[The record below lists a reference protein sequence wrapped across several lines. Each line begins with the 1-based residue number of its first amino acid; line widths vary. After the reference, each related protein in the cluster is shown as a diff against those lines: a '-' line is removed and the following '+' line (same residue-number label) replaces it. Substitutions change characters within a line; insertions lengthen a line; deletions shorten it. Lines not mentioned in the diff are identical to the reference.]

1 MENMKDNIKFQD
13 PLSRFG
19 TNPTEVIESQIQNV
33 YMESSST
40 VINGWALG
48 ALYESCNNTGIILPV
63 DIFLEIILIFSE
75 DNMI

>member
-13 PLSRFG
+13 PLSMFG

-48 ALYESCNNTGIILPV
+48 GLYESCNNIGIILPV
-63 DIFLEIILIFSE
+63 DIFFWR
-75 DNMI
+75 